1 MFSFS
6 FLLPISLQP
15 ITVVAPK
22 PTHHFLNDLYNIVD
36 LGKGFRHFFFYWL
49 HFTVAE
55 TEAWKDKVVFPKT
68 CCYLEAGDNLKLRCS
83 KFTPQMPFSLHEAAS
98 EYFRLFVTLWLH
110 LLSILNPS
118 VNSICFCSLTA
129 YSIYSSFCTV
139 WPQLVITYLCYRT
152 AKVLKNLGWCLKLP
166 GLLLPW
172 TQSRMLVWYWHKYK
186 KKKKKRCIFSQLKN
200 NFKASYI
207 MWHSLQVWRPQDWWY
222 EIKKRGSLDP
232 SFSQLL
238 ALFWQTF
245 CHYCLAEELEL
256 VFLYQNYYLPW
267 IIKINKVSSC
277 VKPPDNLLS
286 TNN

>member
-1 MFSFS
+1 MYINLNSCITGNSILLVSLLTLLFHCLPLITGKFTDVFFS

-55 TEAWKDKVVFPKT
+55 TEAWKDKVVFPKI

-186 KKKKKRCIFSQLKN
+186 KKKGVSFLNLKITSRQATLCDIPCR
-200 NFKASYI
+200 FGD
-207 MWHSLQVWRPQDWWY
+207 H
-222 EIKKRGSLDP
+222 
-232 SFSQLL
+232 
-238 ALFWQTF
+238 
-245 CHYCLAEELEL
+245 
-256 VFLYQNYYLPW
+256 
-267 IIKINKVSSC
+267 KIDDMK
-277 VKPPDNLLS
+277 
-286 TNN
+286 